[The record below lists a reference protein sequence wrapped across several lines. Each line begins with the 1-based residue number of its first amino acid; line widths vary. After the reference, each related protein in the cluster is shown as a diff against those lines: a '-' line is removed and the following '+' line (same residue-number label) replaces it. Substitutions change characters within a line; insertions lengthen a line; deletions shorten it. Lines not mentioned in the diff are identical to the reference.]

1 MKIQKTKFF
10 HFLDNAVLTSQR
22 VADAMAQVDR
32 KNYCP
37 AGNSYRDCPQSIG
50 S

>member
-1 MKIQKTKFF
+1 MTIISS
-10 HFLDNAVLTSQR
+10 LDNDVLKSQR

-50 S
+50 L